1 MFPQARTGSDRPAP
15 MIIPVRPAAH
25 ADEDPAT
32 SSPAGLLHRTLG
44 RRYPSRRTFGIN
56 HPSRRTFGRYTPS
69 RRTFGRYTPSRR
81 TFGRYTPSRRT
92 FGVGHP

>member
-44 RRYPSRRTFGIN
+44 RRFPSRRTFGY
-56 HPSRRTFGRYTPS
+56 RYPDRKS
-69 RRTFGRYTPSRR
+69 
-81 TFGRYTPSRRT
+81 
-92 FGVGHP
+92 VV